1 MRLTGPNLYLRNDL
15 GANKKIYLLFATL
28 QFYCLL
34 FSHIWFRS
42 VATDHNRQ
50 WPATEKVWFG
60 GLSLLNTPFRQDS
73 LKLFK
78 DNMFESKDLIIRSH
92 ILYVF
97 YCAGITCL
105 AAFIHPPL
113 LHPRL
118 HFSRAR
124 CSSAH
129 VMACTTVSSLSEF
142 EWHGPVIS
150 HWHSRIGQ
158 RLKSNLG
165 RRVYIRANSANG
177 NRNSS
182 TFSATVRVGTLRAS
196 LGVEVCTVDWI
207 SRASR
212 TSLYGVHYYRPTL
225 TKSPT
230 PC

>member
-1 MRLTGPNLYLRNDL
+1 
-15 GANKKIYLLFATL
+15 
-28 QFYCLL
+28 
-34 FSHIWFRS
+34 
-42 VATDHNRQ
+42 
-50 WPATEKVWFG
+50 
-60 GLSLLNTPFRQDS
+60 
-73 LKLFK
+73 
-78 DNMFESKDLIIRSH
+78 LIIRSH

-165 RRVYIRANSANG
+165 RRVYIRANSANS

-230 PC
+230 HTMLGLRWRTISNFNQGNSCDGQPWVPRWIMKSTAQFSPSFVGRNYLFTCP